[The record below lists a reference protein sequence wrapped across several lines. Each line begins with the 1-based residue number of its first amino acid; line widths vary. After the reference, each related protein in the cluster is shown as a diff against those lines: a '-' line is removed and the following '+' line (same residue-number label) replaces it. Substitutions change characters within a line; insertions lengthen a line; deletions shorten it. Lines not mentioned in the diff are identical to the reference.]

1 MDQARLSQ
9 GNSKPRDKGQAA
21 GVSKLSLLGRM
32 IQDLCLYV
40 CMLMCV
46 HHHYYHHHCNLERG
60 IHYKSEKRNRV
71 KREKL

>member
-1 MDQARLSQ
+1 MDRARLSQ

-40 CMLMCV
+40 CALMIIIV
-46 HHHYYHHHCNLERG
+46 IIIITATR
-60 IHYKSEKRNRV
+60 
-71 KREKL
+71 REVFIANPRKETE